1 MRALEPWLEDPSLLE
16 SLQLPILIEVSLD
29 PETPSIKPAALE
41 AVLSGDIEGLR
52 VVDQAPLVDD
62 LLRPAQIAEAFAYA
76 ILSAV
81 FLASLLLCAFSAR
94 AALSS
99 HMRLVSL
106 LHLIGAADRDISR
119 EIEWHIFKRGGIGA
133 AAGLIAAIVCLL
145 LTIAVMGEGW
155 PSFLPRLSLD
165 WSVVLGV
172 LLFPAF
178 LVLLAVITARLTVIR
193 ELSRNA

>member
-1 MRALEPWLEDPSLLE
+1 MIPRSN
-16 SLQLPILIEVSLD
+16 
-29 PETPSIKPAALE
+29 
-41 AVLSGDIEGLR
+41 
-52 VVDQAPLVDD
+52 
-62 LLRPAQIAEAFAYA
+62 
-76 ILSAV
+76 
-81 FLASLLLCAFSAR
+81 
-94 AALSS
+94 
-99 HMRLVSL
+99 
-106 LHLIGAADRDISR
+106 
-119 EIEWHIFKRGGIGA
+119 IGA